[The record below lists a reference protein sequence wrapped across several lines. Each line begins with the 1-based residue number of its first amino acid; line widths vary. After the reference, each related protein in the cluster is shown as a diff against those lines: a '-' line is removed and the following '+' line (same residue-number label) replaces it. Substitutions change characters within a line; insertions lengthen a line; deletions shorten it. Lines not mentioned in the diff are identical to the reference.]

1 MIAQLVLAVDTVM
14 RLEIPM
20 QMATGSV
27 AAGVLGQASRCAK
40 GALSRGD
47 KVDYPPLRTWSV
59 PEGLG
64 ACAGR
69 DAGGAVC
76 ADAGLCRAMTS
87 SMFYVFS
94 GVFEQIFALQ
104 GIAAVCYYLHGKGR
118 GAWRRVMVFV
128 LGYFVAIRA
137 GRDFDRHCGSD
148 ARRRPSPRENG
159 GGNDRTRLTRARHDD
174 TIRFREDKAMKV
186 ILLKDIKGTGK
197 KDQIIEASDGFARNF
212 LFPKGLAREA
222 SATNLNA
229 IENAK
234 AAQKHREDVE
244 RAKAEETRK
253 ALSGK
258 AIKIVARGAEGGRLY
273 GSVTAQEI
281 ADELFKQYGVKV
293 EKRRI
298 DVANIRNAG
307 DFTVSVWLYAGITA
321 EMTAK
326 VEVG

>member
-1 MIAQLVLAVDTVM
+1 
-14 RLEIPM
+14 
-20 QMATGSV
+20 
-27 AAGVLGQASRCAK
+27 
-40 GALSRGD
+40 
-47 KVDYPPLRTWSV
+47 
-59 PEGLG
+59 
-64 ACAGR
+64 
-69 DAGGAVC
+69 
-76 ADAGLCRAMTS
+76 
-87 SMFYVFS
+87 
-94 GVFEQIFALQ
+94 
-104 GIAAVCYYLHGKGR
+104 
-118 GAWRRVMVFV
+118 
-128 LGYFVAIRA
+128 
-137 GRDFDRHCGSD
+137 
-148 ARRRPSPRENG
+148 
-159 GGNDRTRLTRARHDD
+159 
-174 TIRFREDKAMKV
+174 MKV

-326 VEVG
+326 VEFG

>member
-1 MIAQLVLAVDTVM
+1 
-14 RLEIPM
+14 
-20 QMATGSV
+20 
-27 AAGVLGQASRCAK
+27 
-40 GALSRGD
+40 
-47 KVDYPPLRTWSV
+47 
-59 PEGLG
+59 
-64 ACAGR
+64 
-69 DAGGAVC
+69 
-76 ADAGLCRAMTS
+76 
-87 SMFYVFS
+87 
-94 GVFEQIFALQ
+94 
-104 GIAAVCYYLHGKGR
+104 
-118 GAWRRVMVFV
+118 
-128 LGYFVAIRA
+128 
-137 GRDFDRHCGSD
+137 
-148 ARRRPSPRENG
+148 
-159 GGNDRTRLTRARHDD
+159 
-174 TIRFREDKAMKV
+174 MKV

-253 ALSGK
+253 ALAGK
-258 AIKIVARGAEGGRLY
+258 AIKIVAEGGKLY

-326 VEVG
+326 VEIG

>member
-1 MIAQLVLAVDTVM
+1 
-14 RLEIPM
+14 
-20 QMATGSV
+20 
-27 AAGVLGQASRCAK
+27 
-40 GALSRGD
+40 
-47 KVDYPPLRTWSV
+47 
-59 PEGLG
+59 
-64 ACAGR
+64 
-69 DAGGAVC
+69 
-76 ADAGLCRAMTS
+76 
-87 SMFYVFS
+87 
-94 GVFEQIFALQ
+94 
-104 GIAAVCYYLHGKGR
+104 
-118 GAWRRVMVFV
+118 
-128 LGYFVAIRA
+128 
-137 GRDFDRHCGSD
+137 
-148 ARRRPSPRENG
+148 
-159 GGNDRTRLTRARHDD
+159 
-174 TIRFREDKAMKV
+174 MKV

-258 AIKIVARGAEGGRLY
+258 AIKIIARGAEGGRLY

-298 DVANIRNAG
+298 EVANIRNAG
-307 DFTVSVWLYAGITA
+307 DFTVNVWLYAGVTA

>member
-1 MIAQLVLAVDTVM
+1 
-14 RLEIPM
+14 
-20 QMATGSV
+20 
-27 AAGVLGQASRCAK
+27 
-40 GALSRGD
+40 
-47 KVDYPPLRTWSV
+47 
-59 PEGLG
+59 
-64 ACAGR
+64 
-69 DAGGAVC
+69 
-76 ADAGLCRAMTS
+76 
-87 SMFYVFS
+87 
-94 GVFEQIFALQ
+94 
-104 GIAAVCYYLHGKGR
+104 
-118 GAWRRVMVFV
+118 
-128 LGYFVAIRA
+128 
-137 GRDFDRHCGSD
+137 
-148 ARRRPSPRENG
+148 
-159 GGNDRTRLTRARHDD
+159 
-174 TIRFREDKAMKV
+174 MKV

-258 AIKIVARGAEGGRLY
+258 AIKIVVRGAEGGRLY

>member
-1 MIAQLVLAVDTVM
+1 
-14 RLEIPM
+14 
-20 QMATGSV
+20 
-27 AAGVLGQASRCAK
+27 
-40 GALSRGD
+40 
-47 KVDYPPLRTWSV
+47 
-59 PEGLG
+59 
-64 ACAGR
+64 
-69 DAGGAVC
+69 
-76 ADAGLCRAMTS
+76 
-87 SMFYVFS
+87 
-94 GVFEQIFALQ
+94 
-104 GIAAVCYYLHGKGR
+104 
-118 GAWRRVMVFV
+118 
-128 LGYFVAIRA
+128 
-137 GRDFDRHCGSD
+137 
-148 ARRRPSPRENG
+148 
-159 GGNDRTRLTRARHDD
+159 
-174 TIRFREDKAMKV
+174 MKV

-234 AAQKHREDVE
+234 AAQKHREDVG

-253 ALSGK
+253 ALAGK
-258 AIKIVARGAEGGRLY
+258 AIKIVARGAEGGKLY

-326 VEVG
+326 VEIG

>member
-1 MIAQLVLAVDTVM
+1 
-14 RLEIPM
+14 
-20 QMATGSV
+20 
-27 AAGVLGQASRCAK
+27 
-40 GALSRGD
+40 
-47 KVDYPPLRTWSV
+47 
-59 PEGLG
+59 
-64 ACAGR
+64 
-69 DAGGAVC
+69 
-76 ADAGLCRAMTS
+76 
-87 SMFYVFS
+87 
-94 GVFEQIFALQ
+94 
-104 GIAAVCYYLHGKGR
+104 
-118 GAWRRVMVFV
+118 
-128 LGYFVAIRA
+128 
-137 GRDFDRHCGSD
+137 
-148 ARRRPSPRENG
+148 
-159 GGNDRTRLTRARHDD
+159 
-174 TIRFREDKAMKV
+174 MKV

-222 SATNLNA
+222 SATNLYA

-253 ALSGK
+253 ALAGK
-258 AIKIVARGAEGGRLY
+258 AIKIVARGAEGGKLY

-326 VEVG
+326 VEIG

>member
-1 MIAQLVLAVDTVM
+1 
-14 RLEIPM
+14 
-20 QMATGSV
+20 
-27 AAGVLGQASRCAK
+27 
-40 GALSRGD
+40 
-47 KVDYPPLRTWSV
+47 
-59 PEGLG
+59 
-64 ACAGR
+64 
-69 DAGGAVC
+69 
-76 ADAGLCRAMTS
+76 
-87 SMFYVFS
+87 
-94 GVFEQIFALQ
+94 
-104 GIAAVCYYLHGKGR
+104 
-118 GAWRRVMVFV
+118 
-128 LGYFVAIRA
+128 
-137 GRDFDRHCGSD
+137 
-148 ARRRPSPRENG
+148 
-159 GGNDRTRLTRARHDD
+159 
-174 TIRFREDKAMKV
+174 MKV

-212 LFPKGLAREA
+212 LFPKGLARGA

-253 ALSGK
+253 ALAGK
-258 AIKIVARGAEGGRLY
+258 TIKIVARGAEGGKLY

-326 VEVG
+326 VEIG

>member
-1 MIAQLVLAVDTVM
+1 
-14 RLEIPM
+14 
-20 QMATGSV
+20 
-27 AAGVLGQASRCAK
+27 
-40 GALSRGD
+40 
-47 KVDYPPLRTWSV
+47 
-59 PEGLG
+59 
-64 ACAGR
+64 
-69 DAGGAVC
+69 
-76 ADAGLCRAMTS
+76 
-87 SMFYVFS
+87 
-94 GVFEQIFALQ
+94 
-104 GIAAVCYYLHGKGR
+104 
-118 GAWRRVMVFV
+118 
-128 LGYFVAIRA
+128 
-137 GRDFDRHCGSD
+137 
-148 ARRRPSPRENG
+148 
-159 GGNDRTRLTRARHDD
+159 
-174 TIRFREDKAMKV
+174 MKV

-244 RAKAEETRK
+244 RAKAEETLK

>member
-1 MIAQLVLAVDTVM
+1 
-14 RLEIPM
+14 
-20 QMATGSV
+20 
-27 AAGVLGQASRCAK
+27 
-40 GALSRGD
+40 
-47 KVDYPPLRTWSV
+47 
-59 PEGLG
+59 
-64 ACAGR
+64 
-69 DAGGAVC
+69 
-76 ADAGLCRAMTS
+76 
-87 SMFYVFS
+87 
-94 GVFEQIFALQ
+94 
-104 GIAAVCYYLHGKGR
+104 
-118 GAWRRVMVFV
+118 
-128 LGYFVAIRA
+128 
-137 GRDFDRHCGSD
+137 
-148 ARRRPSPRENG
+148 
-159 GGNDRTRLTRARHDD
+159 
-174 TIRFREDKAMKV
+174 MKV

-212 LFPKGLAREA
+212 LFPKGLAREE

-229 IENAK
+229 LENAK

>member
-1 MIAQLVLAVDTVM
+1 
-14 RLEIPM
+14 
-20 QMATGSV
+20 
-27 AAGVLGQASRCAK
+27 
-40 GALSRGD
+40 
-47 KVDYPPLRTWSV
+47 
-59 PEGLG
+59 
-64 ACAGR
+64 
-69 DAGGAVC
+69 
-76 ADAGLCRAMTS
+76 
-87 SMFYVFS
+87 
-94 GVFEQIFALQ
+94 
-104 GIAAVCYYLHGKGR
+104 
-118 GAWRRVMVFV
+118 
-128 LGYFVAIRA
+128 
-137 GRDFDRHCGSD
+137 
-148 ARRRPSPRENG
+148 
-159 GGNDRTRLTRARHDD
+159 
-174 TIRFREDKAMKV
+174 MKV

-253 ALSGK
+253 VLAGK
-258 AIKIVARGAEGGRLY
+258 AIKIVARGAEGGKLY

-326 VEVG
+326 VEIG

>member
-1 MIAQLVLAVDTVM
+1 
-14 RLEIPM
+14 
-20 QMATGSV
+20 
-27 AAGVLGQASRCAK
+27 
-40 GALSRGD
+40 
-47 KVDYPPLRTWSV
+47 
-59 PEGLG
+59 
-64 ACAGR
+64 
-69 DAGGAVC
+69 
-76 ADAGLCRAMTS
+76 
-87 SMFYVFS
+87 
-94 GVFEQIFALQ
+94 
-104 GIAAVCYYLHGKGR
+104 
-118 GAWRRVMVFV
+118 
-128 LGYFVAIRA
+128 
-137 GRDFDRHCGSD
+137 
-148 ARRRPSPRENG
+148 
-159 GGNDRTRLTRARHDD
+159 
-174 TIRFREDKAMKV
+174 MKV

-253 ALSGK
+253 ALARK
-258 AIKIVARGAEGGRLY
+258 AIKIVARGAEGGKLY

-326 VEVG
+326 VEIG

>member
-1 MIAQLVLAVDTVM
+1 
-14 RLEIPM
+14 
-20 QMATGSV
+20 
-27 AAGVLGQASRCAK
+27 
-40 GALSRGD
+40 
-47 KVDYPPLRTWSV
+47 
-59 PEGLG
+59 
-64 ACAGR
+64 
-69 DAGGAVC
+69 
-76 ADAGLCRAMTS
+76 
-87 SMFYVFS
+87 
-94 GVFEQIFALQ
+94 
-104 GIAAVCYYLHGKGR
+104 
-118 GAWRRVMVFV
+118 
-128 LGYFVAIRA
+128 
-137 GRDFDRHCGSD
+137 
-148 ARRRPSPRENG
+148 
-159 GGNDRTRLTRARHDD
+159 
-174 TIRFREDKAMKV
+174 MKV

-244 RAKAEETRK
+244 RTKAEETRK
-253 ALSGK
+253 VLSGK

>member
-1 MIAQLVLAVDTVM
+1 
-14 RLEIPM
+14 
-20 QMATGSV
+20 
-27 AAGVLGQASRCAK
+27 
-40 GALSRGD
+40 
-47 KVDYPPLRTWSV
+47 
-59 PEGLG
+59 
-64 ACAGR
+64 
-69 DAGGAVC
+69 
-76 ADAGLCRAMTS
+76 
-87 SMFYVFS
+87 
-94 GVFEQIFALQ
+94 
-104 GIAAVCYYLHGKGR
+104 
-118 GAWRRVMVFV
+118 
-128 LGYFVAIRA
+128 
-137 GRDFDRHCGSD
+137 
-148 ARRRPSPRENG
+148 
-159 GGNDRTRLTRARHDD
+159 
-174 TIRFREDKAMKV
+174 MKV

-244 RAKAEETRK
+244 RAKAEGTRK

-298 DVANIRNAG
+298 DVDNIRNAG

>member
-1 MIAQLVLAVDTVM
+1 
-14 RLEIPM
+14 
-20 QMATGSV
+20 
-27 AAGVLGQASRCAK
+27 
-40 GALSRGD
+40 
-47 KVDYPPLRTWSV
+47 
-59 PEGLG
+59 
-64 ACAGR
+64 
-69 DAGGAVC
+69 
-76 ADAGLCRAMTS
+76 
-87 SMFYVFS
+87 
-94 GVFEQIFALQ
+94 
-104 GIAAVCYYLHGKGR
+104 
-118 GAWRRVMVFV
+118 
-128 LGYFVAIRA
+128 
-137 GRDFDRHCGSD
+137 
-148 ARRRPSPRENG
+148 
-159 GGNDRTRLTRARHDD
+159 
-174 TIRFREDKAMKV
+174 MKV

-253 ALSGK
+253 VLSGK
-258 AIKIVARGAEGGRLY
+258 TIKIIARGAEGGRLY

-281 ADELFKQYGVKV
+281 ADELFKQYVVKV

-298 DVANIRNAG
+298 EVANIRNAG
-307 DFTVSVWLYAGITA
+307 DFTVNVWLYAGITA

>member
-1 MIAQLVLAVDTVM
+1 
-14 RLEIPM
+14 
-20 QMATGSV
+20 
-27 AAGVLGQASRCAK
+27 
-40 GALSRGD
+40 
-47 KVDYPPLRTWSV
+47 
-59 PEGLG
+59 
-64 ACAGR
+64 
-69 DAGGAVC
+69 
-76 ADAGLCRAMTS
+76 
-87 SMFYVFS
+87 
-94 GVFEQIFALQ
+94 
-104 GIAAVCYYLHGKGR
+104 
-118 GAWRRVMVFV
+118 
-128 LGYFVAIRA
+128 
-137 GRDFDRHCGSD
+137 
-148 ARRRPSPRENG
+148 
-159 GGNDRTRLTRARHDD
+159 
-174 TIRFREDKAMKV
+174 MKV

-307 DFTVSVWLYAGITA
+307 DFRVSVWLHAGITA

>member
-1 MIAQLVLAVDTVM
+1 
-14 RLEIPM
+14 
-20 QMATGSV
+20 
-27 AAGVLGQASRCAK
+27 
-40 GALSRGD
+40 
-47 KVDYPPLRTWSV
+47 
-59 PEGLG
+59 
-64 ACAGR
+64 
-69 DAGGAVC
+69 
-76 ADAGLCRAMTS
+76 
-87 SMFYVFS
+87 
-94 GVFEQIFALQ
+94 
-104 GIAAVCYYLHGKGR
+104 
-118 GAWRRVMVFV
+118 
-128 LGYFVAIRA
+128 
-137 GRDFDRHCGSD
+137 
-148 ARRRPSPRENG
+148 
-159 GGNDRTRLTRARHDD
+159 
-174 TIRFREDKAMKV
+174 MKV

-258 AIKIVARGAEGGRLY
+258 AIKIVARGTEGGRLY

>member
-1 MIAQLVLAVDTVM
+1 
-14 RLEIPM
+14 
-20 QMATGSV
+20 
-27 AAGVLGQASRCAK
+27 
-40 GALSRGD
+40 
-47 KVDYPPLRTWSV
+47 
-59 PEGLG
+59 
-64 ACAGR
+64 
-69 DAGGAVC
+69 
-76 ADAGLCRAMTS
+76 
-87 SMFYVFS
+87 
-94 GVFEQIFALQ
+94 
-104 GIAAVCYYLHGKGR
+104 
-118 GAWRRVMVFV
+118 
-128 LGYFVAIRA
+128 
-137 GRDFDRHCGSD
+137 
-148 ARRRPSPRENG
+148 
-159 GGNDRTRLTRARHDD
+159 
-174 TIRFREDKAMKV
+174 MKV

-212 LFPKGLAREA
+212 LFPQGLAREA

>member
-1 MIAQLVLAVDTVM
+1 
-14 RLEIPM
+14 
-20 QMATGSV
+20 
-27 AAGVLGQASRCAK
+27 
-40 GALSRGD
+40 
-47 KVDYPPLRTWSV
+47 
-59 PEGLG
+59 
-64 ACAGR
+64 
-69 DAGGAVC
+69 
-76 ADAGLCRAMTS
+76 
-87 SMFYVFS
+87 
-94 GVFEQIFALQ
+94 
-104 GIAAVCYYLHGKGR
+104 
-118 GAWRRVMVFV
+118 
-128 LGYFVAIRA
+128 
-137 GRDFDRHCGSD
+137 
-148 ARRRPSPRENG
+148 
-159 GGNDRTRLTRARHDD
+159 
-174 TIRFREDKAMKV
+174 MKV

-244 RAKAEETRK
+244 RTKAEETRK
-253 ALSGK
+253 ALFGK

>member
-1 MIAQLVLAVDTVM
+1 
-14 RLEIPM
+14 
-20 QMATGSV
+20 
-27 AAGVLGQASRCAK
+27 
-40 GALSRGD
+40 
-47 KVDYPPLRTWSV
+47 
-59 PEGLG
+59 
-64 ACAGR
+64 
-69 DAGGAVC
+69 
-76 ADAGLCRAMTS
+76 
-87 SMFYVFS
+87 
-94 GVFEQIFALQ
+94 
-104 GIAAVCYYLHGKGR
+104 
-118 GAWRRVMVFV
+118 
-128 LGYFVAIRA
+128 
-137 GRDFDRHCGSD
+137 
-148 ARRRPSPRENG
+148 
-159 GGNDRTRLTRARHDD
+159 
-174 TIRFREDKAMKV
+174 MKV

-197 KDQIIEASDGFARNF
+197 KDHIIEASDGFARNF

>member
-1 MIAQLVLAVDTVM
+1 
-14 RLEIPM
+14 
-20 QMATGSV
+20 
-27 AAGVLGQASRCAK
+27 
-40 GALSRGD
+40 
-47 KVDYPPLRTWSV
+47 
-59 PEGLG
+59 
-64 ACAGR
+64 
-69 DAGGAVC
+69 
-76 ADAGLCRAMTS
+76 
-87 SMFYVFS
+87 
-94 GVFEQIFALQ
+94 
-104 GIAAVCYYLHGKGR
+104 
-118 GAWRRVMVFV
+118 
-128 LGYFVAIRA
+128 
-137 GRDFDRHCGSD
+137 
-148 ARRRPSPRENG
+148 
-159 GGNDRTRLTRARHDD
+159 
-174 TIRFREDKAMKV
+174 MKV
-186 ILLKDIKGTGK
+186 ILLKDIKETGK

>member
-1 MIAQLVLAVDTVM
+1 
-14 RLEIPM
+14 
-20 QMATGSV
+20 
-27 AAGVLGQASRCAK
+27 
-40 GALSRGD
+40 
-47 KVDYPPLRTWSV
+47 
-59 PEGLG
+59 
-64 ACAGR
+64 
-69 DAGGAVC
+69 
-76 ADAGLCRAMTS
+76 
-87 SMFYVFS
+87 
-94 GVFEQIFALQ
+94 
-104 GIAAVCYYLHGKGR
+104 
-118 GAWRRVMVFV
+118 
-128 LGYFVAIRA
+128 
-137 GRDFDRHCGSD
+137 
-148 ARRRPSPRENG
+148 
-159 GGNDRTRLTRARHDD
+159 
-174 TIRFREDKAMKV
+174 MKV

-229 IENAK
+229 IES
-234 AAQKHREDVE
+234 
-244 RAKAEETRK
+244 AKAEETRK

>member
-1 MIAQLVLAVDTVM
+1 
-14 RLEIPM
+14 
-20 QMATGSV
+20 
-27 AAGVLGQASRCAK
+27 
-40 GALSRGD
+40 
-47 KVDYPPLRTWSV
+47 
-59 PEGLG
+59 
-64 ACAGR
+64 
-69 DAGGAVC
+69 
-76 ADAGLCRAMTS
+76 
-87 SMFYVFS
+87 
-94 GVFEQIFALQ
+94 
-104 GIAAVCYYLHGKGR
+104 
-118 GAWRRVMVFV
+118 
-128 LGYFVAIRA
+128 
-137 GRDFDRHCGSD
+137 
-148 ARRRPSPRENG
+148 
-159 GGNDRTRLTRARHDD
+159 
-174 TIRFREDKAMKV
+174 MKV
-186 ILLKDIKGTGK
+186 LLLQDVRAQGK
-197 KDQIIEASDGFARNF
+197 KGDVVTVSDGYARNF

>member
-1 MIAQLVLAVDTVM
+1 
-14 RLEIPM
+14 
-20 QMATGSV
+20 
-27 AAGVLGQASRCAK
+27 
-40 GALSRGD
+40 
-47 KVDYPPLRTWSV
+47 
-59 PEGLG
+59 
-64 ACAGR
+64 
-69 DAGGAVC
+69 
-76 ADAGLCRAMTS
+76 
-87 SMFYVFS
+87 
-94 GVFEQIFALQ
+94 
-104 GIAAVCYYLHGKGR
+104 
-118 GAWRRVMVFV
+118 
-128 LGYFVAIRA
+128 
-137 GRDFDRHCGSD
+137 
-148 ARRRPSPRENG
+148 
-159 GGNDRTRLTRARHDD
+159 
-174 TIRFREDKAMKV
+174 MKV

-273 GSVTAQEI
+273 GFVTAQEI